1 MKNGNFKE
9 KKKQDWFSLQSK
21 SLNYEEKF
29 RKIESERFF
38 ITFVLKLFYLF
49 LDFITTVVSNLKRC
63 LIHLGTNKKLFTIL
77 VEFDFTKNQRR
88 GLDPKDLESERFTK
102 IEMDG
107 VAHFLLT

>member
-1 MKNGNFKE
+1 
-9 KKKQDWFSLQSK
+9 
-21 SLNYEEKF
+21 
-29 RKIESERFF
+29 
-38 ITFVLKLFYLF
+38 
-49 LDFITTVVSNLKRC
+49 
-63 LIHLGTNKKLFTIL
+63 LGTNKKLFTIL